1 MTRLIKILMGPI
13 DALRECMAL
22 FRAGFYLER
31 GWWSHG
37 GRLFYSRRSAV
48 EHMRM
53 MMVEHAIERSMS
65 R

>member
-1 MTRLIKILMGPI
+1 MTRLIRTLMGPI

-31 GWWSHG
+31 GWWSID
-37 GRLFYSRRSAV
+37 GRPFYSRRAAV
-48 EHMRM
+48 EHMREAM
-53 MMVEHAIERSMS
+53 IHQAVRRSAV